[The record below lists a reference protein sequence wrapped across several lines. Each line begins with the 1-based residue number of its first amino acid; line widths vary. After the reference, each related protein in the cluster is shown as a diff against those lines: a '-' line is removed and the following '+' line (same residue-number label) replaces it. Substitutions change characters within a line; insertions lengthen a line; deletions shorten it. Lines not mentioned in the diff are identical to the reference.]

1 MLKSCQDFTTL
12 IQPYRGAVWN
22 GFAATRGLWYAPK
35 MPTEFS
41 PELAQE
47 ICGMLATGQTLREV
61 CRRPEMPSEA
71 AVRLWALENRDGFG
85 AQYTRAREL
94 GYLSMA
100 DEIIDISDDGLN
112 DWIERRRADGSTE
125 TVVDHEH
132 ISRSKLRFDARRWLL
147 SKCLPKI
154 YGDKLEH
161 TGPDGGPI
169 AVTVAKFTPG
179 TDGES

>member
-1 MLKSCQDFTTL
+1 VL
-12 IQPYRGAVWN
+12 
-22 GFAATRGLWYAPK
+22 
-35 MPTEFS
+35 S
-41 PELAQE
+41 PENASGVLD
-47 ICGMLATGQTLREV
+47 LSRRENL
-61 CRRPEMPSEA
+61 CNAHDRPNS
-71 AVRLWALENRDGFG
+71 
-85 AQYTRAREL
+85 AQYARAREL

-125 TVVDHEH
+125 TVVNHEH

-154 YGDKLEH
+154 YGDRLEH

-169 AVTVAKFTPG
+169 QVTVARFTETEGG
-179 TDGES
+179 T